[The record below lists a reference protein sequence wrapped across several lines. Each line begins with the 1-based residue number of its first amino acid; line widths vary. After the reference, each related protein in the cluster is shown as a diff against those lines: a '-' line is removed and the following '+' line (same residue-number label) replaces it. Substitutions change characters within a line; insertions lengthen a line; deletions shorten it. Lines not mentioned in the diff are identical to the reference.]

1 MMDRT
6 IITSSISGVTAPAD
20 ILEKSD
26 KFMKVVMVAMKDM
39 PISMYKKDP
48 NDAFYV
54 GNEAGLE
61 FISTGDPIGD

>member
-1 MMDRT
+1 MDRT
-6 IITSSISGVTAPAD
+6 IIISTNSGTNAPAD

-26 KFMKVVMVAMKDM
+26 RFMKVVMVAMKDM

-54 GNEAGLE
+54 GNAAGME
-61 FISTGDPIGD
+61 FTSTGDPI